1 MAALLPKS
9 VYEIGCASGPNLRKI
24 REVDASIR
32 LGGAE
37 PCEPFAQWAEQHLG
51 MTVDRGSLPTFVPP
65 PGWDVVLSCYVL
77 AYLNPEEVVLALS
90 RLRNETRPKAL
101 VFLEPE
107 QPGEYGLLAERYT
120 EDVCGPPVWFHDYW
134 TLLTDTGWAI
144 QWRWPLLP
152 PAHRLRNLYVVSP
165 KEGPQNV

>member
-1 MAALLPKS
+1 
-9 VYEIGCASGPNLRKI
+9 
-24 REVDASIR
+24 
-32 LGGAE
+32 
-37 PCEPFAQWAEQHLG
+37 

-65 PGWDVVLSCYVL
+65 PDWDVVLLCYVL

-120 EDVCGPPVWFHDYW
+120 ADVCGPPVWFHDYW
-134 TLLTDTGWAI
+134 TLLPETGWTI

-152 PAHRLRNLYVVSP
+152 PTHRLRNIYVVSP
-165 KEGPQNV
+165 KEDR